1 MLLATARDEVAGELV
16 GALFLS
22 KVTNFATGAVRGKT
36 ARQEQSDQEL
46 SHLEVHR
53 VGRQKHS
60 SVLLWI
66 GWLSRA
72 N

>member
-16 GALFLS
+16 GAFFLS

-46 SHLEVHR
+46 R
-53 VGRQKHS
+53 
-60 SVLLWI
+60 I
-66 GWLSRA
+66 
-72 N
+72 